1 MLSSWKLV
9 FLCLGLSLLQ
19 SWSFMISPSTSHVP
33 RNQGPSI
40 VVLQNSDDL
49 EDADAPT
56 SEETGIPQLPAIGA
70 ASFLSDQQPLPST
83 TAIPVAKSSDKE
95 ESSPK
100 GTFVAVVAPK
110 FQIQY
115 TCKVCETRNS
125 HMVSRLGTYEK
136 QNGSYSICCVSSS
149 FKQDSYNICS
159 FTLLFH
165 N

>member
-33 RNQGPSI
+33 RSQGRSI
-40 VVLQNSDDL
+40 VVLQNSDDH
-49 EDADAPT
+49 EDTDAPT

-70 ASFLSDQQPLPST
+70 SSFLSDQQPSAST
-83 TAIPVAKSSDKE
+83 TSIPVAKSSDKE
-95 ESSPK
+95 ESSSK
-100 GTFVAVVAPK
+100 GTFVGVVAPK

-125 HMVSRLGTYEK
+125 HMVSRVGTYMK
-136 QNGSYSICCVSSS
+136 QNRSYSICCVSSKILIIFFPS
-149 FKQDSYNICS
+149 HCS
-159 FTLLFH
+159 FIINF
-165 N
+165 